1 MRDAIEKMG
10 KKVFL
15 QSENDLLG
23 IISYPYEGEM
33 DADLINAGKES
44 VTAVKSASFFDGT
57 QSFAMNKRWPY

>member
-1 MRDAIEKMG
+1 MQLKKMG

-44 VTAVKSASFFDGT
+44 VTAVKSASFLM
-57 QSFAMNKRWPY
+57 ALRVLL